1 MGCVIIRPDQF
12 GIVSDAVHEVAAFNL
27 VALSKILKSAFMLTE
42 EKSGPFTGM
51 NDWVL
56 SKHDAYALVHC
67 SFFLFSSLFL
77 FMFLQL
83 FLFSLYIYIVFIP
96 F

>member
-12 GIVSDAVHEVAAFNL
+12 GIVEGTVHEVAAFNL
-27 VALSKILKSAFMLTE
+27 VALSKVLKSAFMLAE

-56 SKHDAYALVHC
+56 SKHEQYVI
-67 SFFLFSSLFL
+67 FR
-77 FMFLQL
+77 
-83 FLFSLYIYIVFIP
+83 IITIIIIT
-96 F
+96 